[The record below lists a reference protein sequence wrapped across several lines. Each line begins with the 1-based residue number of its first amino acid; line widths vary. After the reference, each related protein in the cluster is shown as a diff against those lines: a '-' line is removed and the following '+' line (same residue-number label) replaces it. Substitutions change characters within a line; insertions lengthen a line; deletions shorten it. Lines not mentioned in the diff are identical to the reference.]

1 MRRAIIA
8 PGVLNLV
15 LLPLAFWTCTAC
27 ATAREGWDIGADGVF
42 PYTDSIIPPRQLDH
56 YKATM
61 AMSREYLRSGL
72 PQRGIQGKVL
82 VDFLIDVEGRVVE
95 TSVAM
100 SSGFVE
106 LDGVALR
113 VGRHYRFRPAIQKG
127 EPIHHHFPV
136 WIAFEVR
143 R

>member
-42 PYTDSIIPPRQLDH
+42 PYTDSIIPPVHLDRH
-56 YKATM
+56 KARW
-61 AMSREYLRSGL
+61 ALEREYVRRGL
-72 PQRGIQGKVL
+72 HERGLQGRVL
-82 VDFLIDVEGRVVE
+82 IICFIDVEGRVVE
-95 TSVAM
+95 TGVAM
-100 SSGFVE
+100 SSGNEE
-106 LDGVALR
+106 LDQAALR
-113 VGRHYRFRPAIQKG
+113 VGRTYRFRPAIQKG
-127 EPIHHHFPV
+127 EPIATHV
-136 WIAFEVR
+136 YVGVDFEVR